1 MIKVGKIDMTDILVN
16 TVKHNL
22 LLEFRTNLS

>member
-16 TVKHNL
+16 TVKHKL
-22 LLEFRTNLS
+22 LLEFITNLS